1 MKKIITASSLLA
13 CAAALVVACGGG
25 GSSTTTTAD
34 SNATTTVTT
43 SGTALA
49 TLAANT
55 SITLDNCGG
64 KIASN
69 VPDFYKNYFM
79 CSDISMSS
87 DGKSVV
93 FSFYGLPPYS
103 SPYYPTSNVNY
114 TAYTTDQAG
123 VTMCGA
129 GQTAGA
135 TSGCYTKNPN
145 TLAQKA
151 ITVTIPINPTA
162 KGIDFSS
169 ATTIAQINN
178 TSGNTLDYNSAVVGV
193 SPNGIPLFS
202 GFAAPGDNIL
212 DEAYTF
218 DSKQGHPTGT
228 SHYHYHRYSKGALS
242 VMVKKGLNTS
252 TTPGSPSS
260 GGIEFYGM
268 TCDGVLVL
276 GVNELDGTTPVVSG
290 SNALDAQSG
299 HKHDITDKSG
309 VKHFTSR
316 YHVHIS
322 PTSTYKFVPE
332 LQYYSSCTAT
342 GG

>member
-1 MKKIITASSLLA
+1 MKKSQKTICMSLLL
-13 CAAALVVACGGG
+13 ALLLTACGGG
-25 GSSTTTTAD
+25 SNSSTATA
-34 SNATTTVTT
+34 ATGTSVTT

-69 VPDFYKNYFM
+69 VPDFYKNYFL

-87 DGKSVV
+87 DGNSVV

-103 SPYYPTSNVNY
+103 SPYYPATNVNY
-114 TAYTTDQAG
+114 TAYATDQAS

-129 GQTAGA
+129 GQTPGA
-135 TSGCYTKNPN
+135 ASGCYTKNPN

-151 ITVTIPINPTA
+151 MTVTIPINPVS
-162 KGIDFSS
+162 KNIDFTS
-169 ATTIAQINN
+169 ATTTAQINN
-178 TSGNTLDYNSAVVGV
+178 TSGNTLDYSTAVVGI
-193 SPNGIPLFS
+193 SPNGLPLFS
-202 GFAAPGDNIL
+202 GFAAPGDNIS

-218 DSKQGHPTGT
+218 DSKQGHPTG
-228 SHYHYHRYSKGALS
+228 SSYYHYHRYSKGALA

-260 GGIEFYGM
+260 AGVEFYGM

-276 GVNELDGTTPVVSG
+276 GVNELDGTSPVVSG
-290 SNALDAQSG
+290 TNALDAQSG
-299 HKHDITDKSG
+299 HKHDIKDKLN
-309 VKHFTSR
+309 VTHFTNR

-332 LQYYSSCTAT
+332 LQYYSSCISS